1 MDLRNV
7 TVMTDKGDVL
17 ISGAGG
23 RTGDGLVEVYADNP
37 NLSAGQ
43 QVVITGEPGFNSP
56 VNSYID
62 EEPSGT
68 LNFKIG

>member
-7 TVMTDKGDVL
+7 RVSDTKGVVL
-17 ISGAGG
+17 ISGAEG
-23 RTGDGLVEVYADNP
+23 RTGDGFVEVYADNP

-43 QVVITGEPGFNSP
+43 QVAITGEPGFNSP

>member
-7 TVMTDKGDVL
+7 RVIQGGETL
-17 ISGAGG
+17 ISGANG
-23 RTGDGLVEVYADNP
+23 RTGDGFVEVYSDNP
-37 NLSAGQ
+37 GLNVGDA
-43 QVVITGEPGFNSP
+43 VTIKGEPDFDSP
-56 VNSYID
+56 ASYID